1 MEARTGRP
9 LGPDGLPLSPEEEAE
24 LARAEARRSRRWAYG
39 ALFFALLATV
49 GAAIALVF
57 LFSEAEGE
65 RASASRQT
73 VRELQEDVRRLN
85 ERSEG
90 ARRARSEADTADDR
104 SRSLREQVEDLE
116 GDVRQADSR
125 ADSALAASTELNDEL
140 NDDIQQLREDVD
152 RLDRDR
158 GR

>member
-1 MEARTGRP
+1 MEGTGRP
-9 LGPDGLPLSPEEEAE
+9 TGPDGLPLSPEEEAE
-24 LARAEARRSRRWAYG
+24 LARAEARSSRRWAYG

-49 GAAIALVF
+49 GAAIALLF

-90 ARRARSEADTADDR
+90 ASRARSEADTADDR
-104 SRSLREQVEDLE
+104 SRSLEVRE
-116 GDVRQADSR
+116 ADRR

-152 RLDRDR
+152 RLERDR
-158 GR
+158 NRR